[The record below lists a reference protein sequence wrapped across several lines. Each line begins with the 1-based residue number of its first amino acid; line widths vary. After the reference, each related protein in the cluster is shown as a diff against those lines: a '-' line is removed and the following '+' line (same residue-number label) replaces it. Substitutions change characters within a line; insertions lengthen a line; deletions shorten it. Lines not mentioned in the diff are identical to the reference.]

1 MAALKSEELS
11 AENQR
16 ERDRNKAE
24 QPRISDSQ
32 EAELGRKKR
41 LIEAT
46 KERDAIQHEIDIA
59 KEEKNAK
66 IKEIASEAEK
76 NVALKLAETNEK
88 LLKEPY
94 LRKLEIEAIQ
104 GIEKTV
110 FYGED
115 LKNVFRLHNP
125 SNN

>member
-1 MAALKSEELS
+1 M
-11 AENQR
+11 
-16 ERDRNKAE
+16 
-24 QPRISDSQ
+24 
-32 EAELGRKKR
+32 
-41 LIEAT
+41 IEAT
-46 KERDAIQHEIDIA
+46 KEREAIQHEIDIA

-76 NVALKLAETNEK
+76 NIALKLAETNEK

-94 LRKLEIEAIQ
+94 LRKLEIEAIK